1 MAIHQDSNM
10 KNSKRRLLGATVL
23 AAACLPSL
31 AWSANCQ
38 WVPAGGPTMK
48 NYQRDM
54 GTLYV
59 PRDARPGTVI
69 GAIDLAQST
78 SSNPGFAAECVN
90 DGSHYLLF
98 SARATVPIFPGPLDP
113 IDGEDVTGKIMQT
126 NIPGIGVRVKLG
138 TPLDGR
144 GDNSFV
150 PIGPP
155 TVPYDGFN
163 DKMLLTQIR
172 LNNLT
177 NRVTLVKT
185 GPLPAGAHI
194 LDGRELFSG
203 HFPDLGK
210 VFGFGLTGTIITA
223 QCSVSANPVSA
234 DPVPLGE
241 WEKDDFKAP
250 GYTTTAIPFS
260 ITLNACETDTR
271 GGFTATANIQL
282 DGVKGSTPIGPVSN
296 GVFSLTSDST
306 AKGIGIQ
313 ILRADGTTPVELQTE
328 VPLIAISPG
337 NTVLNFNARFYQTE
351 PASAVQ
357 PGLAK
362 GALNFTITYK

>member
-1 MAIHQDSNM
+1 M
-10 KNSKRRLLGATVL
+10 KTSIPRLHRLLRGVTV
-23 AAACLPSL
+23 AAACLPCL

-38 WVPAGGPTMK
+38 WVPAGGPGMK

-69 GAIDLAQST
+69 GAIDLIQST
-78 SSNPGFAAECVN
+78 PSNPGFAAECVN

-98 SARATVPIFPGPLDP
+98 NARATVPIFPGQLDP
-113 IDGEDVTGKIMQT
+113 INGEDVTGKILQT
-126 NIPGIGVRVKLG
+126 NIPGVGVRIKLG

-150 PIGPP
+150 PIGGPP
-155 TVPYDGFN
+155 TVPYDGLS
-163 DKMLLTQIR
+163 DKKVLTQIR
-172 LNNLT
+172 LNSLINQ
-177 NRVTLVKT
+177 VTLVKT
-185 GPLPAGAHI
+185 GPLQAGGHI

-241 WEKDDFKAP
+241 WNKNDFTGP
-250 GYTTTAIPFS
+250 GYATVAIPFS

-271 GGFTATANIQL
+271 PGFTATANIKL
-282 DGVKGSTPIGPVSN
+282 DGVRGSTPIGPVSN
-296 GVFSLTSDST
+296 GIFSLTSDST

-313 ILRADGTTPVELQTE
+313 ILKADGITPVELQSE
-328 VPLIAISPG
+328 VPLIAISHG

-362 GALNFTITYK
+362 GALNFTMTYK